1 MRKRLSS
8 VPLHRMRQ
16 TADCLAACVAM
27 VLDYLGRP
35 ADYTEL
41 VHLLGIGPFG
51 TPAGR
56 VRRLVQWGIA
66 VEHQEGEPA
75 GLEALLN
82 DGHPVI
88 VLVRTRELP
97 YWQGFD
103 TYHSVV
109 AVGHDA
115 TTIYVNDPQFADA
128 PIQIAKNDFW
138 LAWLEMSNRYI
149 VLSLV

>member
-16 TADCLAACVAM
+16 TADCL
-27 VLDYLGRP
+27 
-35 ADYTEL
+35 
-41 VHLLGIGPFG
+41 
-51 TPAGR
+51 
-56 VRRLVQWGIA
+56 
-66 VEHQEGEPA
+66 
-75 GLEALLN
+75 
-82 DGHPVI
+82 
-88 VLVRTRELP
+88 
-97 YWQGFD
+97 YWQEFD
-103 TYHSVV
+103 TYHSIV

-128 PIQIAKNDFW
+128 PIQVAKNDFW